1 MKFIAI
7 LFSQLFLCQIIAQN
21 VRVDS
26 LTDFPACK
34 YELYTDNDTVTFYL
48 SNTSQEGNLPLVVF
62 VQGSGMNSLYTKK
75 PNGETRAEYGH
86 STWLRV
92 ARKKGRL
99 LIVEKPGV
107 NFMQMGDSKSFDRKF
122 SLESWSKTITEAIK
136 YLTEHEKIDKNKILI
151 AGHSE
156 GGVVASRVANLMK
169 DRISNVAVLAGEGP
183 PQLYSLYKFAEKGI
197 FFNTEEADMQTPE
210 QRIKYLTGQWKEILA
225 DPDNTDRKFWGFTY
239 LRWSSMLKTSVIDEL
254 SNYNGKILIVQGT
267 SDEAVYPESAVIS
280 YTTLLSKGKNA
291 ELRLIE
297 NADHSF
303 NISDKPDVNGW
314 RTVIESIIQWFYE

>member
-26 LTDFPACK
+26 LADFPVCK

-75 PNGETRAEYGH
+75 SNGETRAEYGH

-136 YLTEHEKIDKNKILI
+136 YVTEHEKIDKNKILI

-267 SDEAVYPESAVIS
+267 SEV
-280 YTTLLSKGKNA
+280 L
-291 ELRLIE
+291 
-297 NADHSF
+297 F
-303 NISDKPDVNGW
+303 
-314 RTVIESIIQWFYE
+314 